1 MQMRTFETGVVSD
14 REAQR
19 VSTAFYRFL
28 ERHSDEQIEEASMQV
43 MPEGRRQ
50 RISIRLWSE
59 GARAEFERHVAA
71 FTVPAPNGL
80 SHPGVQA
87 Y

>member
-1 MQMRTFETGVVSD
+1 MRTFETGVVSD

-19 VSTAFYRFL
+19 ISTAFYRFL
-28 ERHSDEQIEEASMQV
+28 ERHSDDQIDEASMQV
-43 MPEGRRQ
+43 TPEGRRQ
-50 RISIRLWSE
+50 RIAIRLWSE
-59 GARAEFERHVAA
+59 RALADFERHVAA

-80 SHPGVQA
+80 THPGVQA